1 MMRRRRAFLFSVAIT
16 LGLLATPPAEAAE
29 RVYRIGVL
37 CSVTCPTSDFGTFR
51 TALAAFG
58 YVEGRNLEFEY
69 GSAEGDL
76 KRLPDLASDMVKR
89 QVDVIY
95 TTWGTAAGLAAK
107 RATNVI
113 PVVVGSGGD
122 LVASGIVASLNR
134 PGANVTGVGSLSL
147 DIEGK
152 RLEFLAQL
160 LPQSRRLAVFA
171 TSATAILFW
180 RWRKSAPRL
189 PNSGSSS
196 R

>member
-1 MMRRRRAFLFSVAIT
+1 
-16 LGLLATPPAEAAE
+16 
-29 RVYRIGVL
+29 
-37 CSVTCPTSDFGTFR
+37 
-51 TALAAFG
+51 
-58 YVEGRNLEFEY
+58 
-69 GSAEGDL
+69 
-76 KRLPDLASDMVKR
+76 MVKR